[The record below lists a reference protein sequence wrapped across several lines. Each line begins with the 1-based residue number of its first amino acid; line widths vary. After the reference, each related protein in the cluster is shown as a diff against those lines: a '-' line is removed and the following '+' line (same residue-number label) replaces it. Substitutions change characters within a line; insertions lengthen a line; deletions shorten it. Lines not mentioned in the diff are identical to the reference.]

1 MFFFF
6 YPVSIRFSPLSEGGR
21 IHLIPSAIAPTPS
34 LISFDLQ
41 FPQSLTRLSSHSL
54 SPASSMSFLAVLT
67 FASHS
72 LPSSLPCS
80 LLRYIIIIPSNHM
93 SIPSYSIRLCHSI
106 QRFLQTQQPISSS
119 IFFLYTNFT
128 PRIDLTMALLVLLKI
143 AISVYLKHH
152 MFFKDIILRTYSK
165 KLKKKT
171 NLHYT
176 RRITTQRARVA
187 GPVSAAQRLS
197 STAPKKRRSVGNAV
211 SDLTDPG
218 LEPQTSRTNSNV
230 STTGP
235 TGSNS
240 PL

>member
-1 MFFFF
+1 MAGYTSSLRDRSHTF
-6 YPVSIRFSPLSEGGR
+6 P
-21 IHLIPSAIAPTPS
+21 HLVRSA
-34 LISFDLQ
+34 
-41 FPQSLTRLSSHSL
+41 
-54 SPASSMSFLAVLT
+54 ASSIFNPTFFTLSFTCLLHVIFGRLT

-80 LLRYIIIIPSNHM
+80 LLQYIIIIPSNHM

-106 QRFLQTQQPISSS
+106 QHFLQTQQPISSS

-187 GPVSAAQRLS
+187 GPVSAAQRLG

-218 LEPQTSRTNSNV
+218 LESQTSRTNSNV